1 MSQHSRTKHYGR
13 TPPIPR
19 FSTTADEA
27 RILPRRTM
35 GLGHIA
41 FPWHVQ
47 MSSVKPVRLVDGAY
61 VNVPELQAAYW
72 LGGYQSR
79 DTTPS
84 ITDDTKTYATG
95 MIQFN
100 TTTEVYTLLDAPF
113 MPVQQGALVYLP
125 TLYRGVLLY
134 FGGEVPSV
142 QDGIDAQLS
151 PNSWDYVYVYD
162 IANQT
167 WYNQT
172 TTGKVAPRTQFCASV
187 VHQPGTDSWQI
198 YVIGGADFDTKE
210 VMTDV
215 SYLSIPSFKWYSAAG
230 LSKGRMSHTC
240 QTYGR
245 QIIGIG
251 GRQAWANDA
260 AAGCYDAPAF
270 LYDAQSEVVR
280 TDFDPSLST
289 YSIPSATADDIAASP
304 VPSSYDNITMSLLF
318 SRPINSTSAPDVRKP
333 VNKKAIAGGV
343 VGGVCGAAIVVGLIW
358 FFIRR
363 RQRARNGALEQNT
376 GKLEPEIKHQSP
388 EELSAEE
395 AAPELDAYHSQR
407 NELQSDTQ
415 MVHEL
420 DSTTVNSRRYLRCG
434 SNNEPGIEWQLV
446 ALRI

>member
-1 MSQHSRTKHYGR
+1 MSLIPSDVPKLKDQALWSNSANTTLFNYGGR
-13 TPPIPR
+13 GAN
-19 FSTTADEA
+19 STSADDGA
-27 RILPRRTM
+27 WAYSISD
-35 GLGHIA
+35 A
-41 FPWHVQ
+41 SWQVQ

-113 MPVQQGALVYLP
+113 TPVQQGALVYLP
-125 TLYRGVLLY
+125 TLYEGVLLY

-187 VHQPGTDSWQI
+187 VHQPGTESWQV
-198 YVIGGADFDTKE
+198 YVISGADFDTKE
-210 VMTDV
+210 IMTDV
-215 SYLSIPSFKWYSAAG
+215 YASFTRTHDCTMLIG
-230 LSKGRMSHTC
+230 QVIFIGPFVQM
-240 QTYGR
+240 
-245 QIIGIG
+245 IIGIG
-251 GRQAWANDA
+251 GRQAWADDS
-260 AAGCYDAPAF
+260 AAGCYDTPAF

-280 TDFDPSLST
+280 TVFDPSLST

-318 SRPINSTSAPDVRKP
+318 SRPTYSTSPPGVSKSI
-333 VNKKAIAGGV
+333 NKGAIAGGV
-343 VGGVCGAAIVVGLIW
+343 VGGVCGAAIVAGFIWFLIW
-358 FFIRR
+358 R
-363 RQRARNGALEQNT
+363 RQKARKGAVEQDT
-376 GKLEPEIKHQSP
+376 GKPESEIKLQSP
-388 EELSAEE
+388 GELSAEE

-407 NELQSDTQ
+407 NELQADTQ

-420 DSTTVNSRRYLRCG
+420 DSTTVNSRRYLRQG
-434 SNNEPGIEWQLV
+434 NQ
-446 ALRI
+446 

>member
-1 MSQHSRTKHYGR
+1 MSLIPSDVPTLKDQALWSNSANTTLFSYGGR
-13 TPPIPR
+13 GAN
-19 FSTTADEA
+19 STSADNGA
-27 RILPRRTM
+27 WAYSISD
-35 GLGHIA
+35 A
-41 FPWHVQ
+41 SWQVQ
-47 MSSVKPVRLVDGAY
+47 MSSVSPVRLVDGAY

-72 LGGYQSR
+72 LGGYQSS

-100 TTTEVYTLLDAPF
+100 TTTEEYTLLEAPF
-113 MPVQQGALVYLP
+113 TPVQQGALVYLP
-125 TLYRGVLLY
+125 TFYQGVLLY

-151 PNSWDYVYVYD
+151 PNSWDYIHVYD

-187 VHQPGTDSWQI
+187 VHEPGTDSWQV
-198 YVIGGADFDTKE
+198 YVISGADFDTKE
-210 VMTDV
+210 IMTDV

-245 QIIGIG
+245 QILGIG
-251 GRQAWANDA
+251 GRQAWADDF
-260 AAGCYDAPAF
+260 AAGCYDTPAF

-280 TDFDPSLST
+280 TTFDPSLST

-304 VPSSYDNITMSLLF
+304 VPSPYDNITMSLLF
-318 SRPINSTSAPDVRKP
+318 SRPVNSTTPPDVSKS
-333 VNKKAIAGGV
+333 VNKGAIAGGV
-343 VGGVCGAAIVVGLIW
+343 IGGVCGAAIVAGLIW
-358 FFIRR
+358 FCMWRR
-363 RQRARNGALEQNT
+363 RKAKKGAMEQDT
-376 GKLEPEIKHQSP
+376 VKPIKAQLG
-388 EELSAEE
+388 ELSAEE
-395 AAPELDAYHSQR
+395 ASRELDAYHSQR
-407 NELQSDTQ
+407 NELQADTQ

-420 DSTTVNSRRYLRCG
+420 DSTTLNNRKSLR
-434 SNNEPGIEWQLV
+434 PGTQ
-446 ALRI
+446 